1 MSEST
6 RRKQWVNII
15 KNLEGVN
22 DSHGTFIL
30 GDLNALLKEDYDSDE
45 WQKIEEARGN
55 AGLKRPKTE
64 LTEMVIEYDWT

>member
-30 GDLNALLKEDYDSDE
+30 GDFEALLEEDYNIDE
-45 WQKIEEARGN
+45 RKKIEEARGK
-55 AGLKRPKTE
+55 AKTE
-64 LTEMVIEYDWT
+64 LTKMVIEYDWT